1 MNDST
6 ELIRKKKEELEGVQ
20 DIQSKLKEKSAFLIQ
35 EIEEIEESGWCFGVR
50 IYQND
55 EEYDDFQCKSSK
67 AARCL
72 HELIRDISDGR
83 SLKVT
88 QYRAERSLIKKPIDF
103 CEAPEPTPEK
113 EIETIEQEA
122 HEILIG
128 KGFEWNEVHKEWR
141 KKELQIW
148 HGDDGYYF
156 AKFHN
161 HNIPVRLPSMPF
173 ASWVESVEKMTA
185 ERENAEEDDQDDP
198 FAELIQNLER
208 LKNGIIEN
216 DRQDRIELLK
226 LAVQIATEHR
236 KTNAVVDFGAATE
249 TFYKQLCKLAGMDEP
264 QAQTVES
271 DAPESPQSPQANAQ
285 DPRKVLA
292 ENGWA
297 PKDHPY
303 VDLYEKDGIELW
315 WSGDI
320 WAIKIGDKNVRWDG
334 TAANLAELTA
344 KPAANTPTPEEV
356 LPMEISPLWVHCSTS
371 QFTGLMFGTRY
382 RIEQRN
388 GMWYPMTAKPDG
400 RWREMPIKKVYC
412 YGELREAQLACQR
425 HQQFTPGN

>member
-103 CEAPEPTPEK
+103 CQAPEPKPEK
-113 EIETIEQEA
+113 EIEAIEQEA

-128 KGFEWNEVHKEWR
+128 KGFEWNEVHKDWR

-148 HGDDGYYF
+148 HSDDGYYF

-185 ERENAEEDDQDDP
+185 ERENAEEDDQEDP
-198 FAELIQNLER
+198 FSELIENLER
-208 LKNGIIEN
+208 LKNGILEN

-226 LAVQIATEHR
+226 LAVQIATEHS
-236 KTNAVVDFGAATE
+236 KTNAVGDFGAATE

-264 QAQTVES
+264 QPQTV
-271 DAPESPQSPQANAQ
+271 
-285 DPRKVLA
+285 
-292 ENGWA
+292 
-297 PKDHPY
+297 
-303 VDLYEKDGIELW
+303 
-315 WSGDI
+315 
-320 WAIKIGDKNVRWDG
+320 DG

-344 KPAANTPTPEEV
+344 K
-356 LPMEISPLWVHCSTS
+356 S
-371 QFTGLMFGTRY
+371 
-382 RIEQRN
+382 EQREN
-388 GMWYPMTAKPDG
+388 
-400 RWREMPIKKVYC
+400 
-412 YGELREAQLACQR
+412 
-425 HQQFTPGN
+425 